1 MHTQWRILL
10 NRIKNFKYLTENLKK
25 INKQKIHQLNANE
38 TPVVSNNY
46 FFYKSNLYNIYIY
59 IMSVN
64 MYVYIHVAF
73 SRSCACR
80 FEHINKAEI
89 CH

>member
-25 INKQKIHQLNANE
+25 INKPKIHQLNANE

-46 FFYKSNLYNIYIY
+46 FFYKSNLYIHIYYECKHVCIY
-59 IMSVN
+59 
-64 MYVYIHVAF
+64 
-73 SRSCACR
+73 SCGVLPQLR
-80 FEHINKAEI
+80 L
-89 CH
+89 